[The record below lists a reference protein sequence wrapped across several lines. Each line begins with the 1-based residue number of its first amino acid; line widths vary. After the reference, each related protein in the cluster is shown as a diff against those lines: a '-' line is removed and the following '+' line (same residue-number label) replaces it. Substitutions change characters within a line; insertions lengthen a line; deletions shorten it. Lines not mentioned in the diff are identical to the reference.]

1 MNVTLPWVHDDNCT
15 TVTQINLSSYPYL
28 LTTKKG
34 VSRMLTREEI
44 IMRLEAAIYDK
55 DWAAVELLLEDLQI
69 DEIDTTQ
76 GYDQFANEDFEE

>member
-1 MNVTLPWVHDDNCT
+1 MNIVLPWVHDDNCT

-44 IMRLEAAIYDK
+44 ILRLEAAIYDK

-69 DEIDTTQ
+69 EDYEEDDDY
-76 GYDQFANEDFEE
+76 GGDFE

>member
-1 MNVTLPWVHDDNCT
+1 MNVVLPWVHDDNCT

-34 VSRMLTREEI
+34 VRRMLTREEI
-44 IMRLEAAIYDK
+44 ILRLEAAIYDK

-69 DEIDTTQ
+69 EDYEEDDDY
-76 GYDQFANEDFEE
+76 GGDFE

>member
-1 MNVTLPWVHDDNCT
+1 MNVVLPWVHDDNCT

-44 IMRLEAAIYDK
+44 ILRLEAAIYDK

-69 DEIDTTQ
+69 EDYEEDDDY
-76 GYDQFANEDFEE
+76 GGDFE